1 MQLKRIEPPIVFLF
15 YILLELMI
23 ECTKGGYVSS
33 GFCMGWLKGEVVTEW
48 NTNFSFIEKELST
61 KS

>member
-15 YILLELMI
+15 YILLGLMI
-23 ECTKGGYVSS
+23 ECTKGGCISS
-33 GFCMGWLKGEVVTEW
+33 GFSMGWLKGEVVTEW
-48 NTNFSFIEKELST
+48 NTKFSFIGKELSI